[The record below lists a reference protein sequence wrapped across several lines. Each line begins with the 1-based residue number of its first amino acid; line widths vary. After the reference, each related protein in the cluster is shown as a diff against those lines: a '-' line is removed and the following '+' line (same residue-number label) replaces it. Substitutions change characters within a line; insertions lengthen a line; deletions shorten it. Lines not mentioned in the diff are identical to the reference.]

1 MRYEKKGPGILCPPL
16 FTELEH
22 CAPSCPYT
30 FRLNDLTYYL
40 GSFSSDFIY
49 FSTILEKTEL
59 FFLKEEPHWFTWW
72 VINANFPI
80 STTLLM
86 VRLKKKIWILYL
98 IFHTNYYMEW
108 DFRLVDFNITFVKNP
123 PIFLAAFYFHLLQK
137 EHQNFAILDKKLNWN
152 WVIIDRYS
160 GLR

>member
-1 MRYEKKGPGILCPPL
+1 MAPYKKCAMKKKVCPPL

-22 CAPSCPYT
+22 CALSCPYT

-59 FFLKEEPHWFTWW
+59 FFLKEEPHWLTTW

-86 VRLKKKIWILYL
+86 VRLKKKSEYYTLYFIPIIIWSEIS
-98 IFHTNYYMEW
+98 
-108 DFRLVDFNITFVKNP
+108 D
-123 PIFLAAFYFHLLQK
+123 
-137 EHQNFAILDKKLNWN
+137 
-152 WVIIDRYS
+152 
-160 GLR
+160 